1 MRDIRKSSIS
11 LALCFTSTTT
21 PQQEMADNI
30 YFNCNLFMDLLD
42 RHAQLQQK
50 FSRTNEEMF
59 HEMGSSF
66 AAATHQLASSP
77 LTAESAQALMMCW
90 NAIRT
95 FRQEQQLL
103 ADCADRII
111 AYLAQMKPSTASS
124 SSFHFLSPQSIP
136 EKPKRGGGKE
146 KAKRLYT
153 PRNSGKQSKST
164 DQQEAEAVLQDLDNR
179 AKDDLQQLVE
189 QLDVAQ
195 QADGQTAA
203 LMTTSKAPF
212 SIDLD
217 GSQIPDW

>member
-1 MRDIRKSSIS
+1 MGDIPGSSIS
-11 LALCFTSTTT
+11 LALCSASTTT
-21 PQQEMADNI
+21 LQQEMADNI

-111 AYLAQMKPSTASS
+111 AYLAQMKPSTGP
-124 SSFHFLSPQSIP
+124 SFQFLPPQPIP
-136 EKPKRGGGKE
+136 AKPKRGGVKE
-146 KAKRLYT
+146 KAKRMNSA
-153 PRNSGKQSKST
+153 RNSGKRSKAS
-164 DQQEAEAVLQDLDNR
+164 DHQEAEAVLQDLDNR
-179 AKDDLQQLVE
+179 AKDDLRQIMEHLEATQE
-189 QLDVAQ
+189 
-195 QADGQTAA
+195 DGQNGAA
-203 LMTTSKAPF
+203 MTTSKAPF

>member
-1 MRDIRKSSIS
+1 MGDIPGSSIS
-11 LALCFTSTTT
+11 LALCSALTTT
-21 PQQEMADNI
+21 LQQEMADNI

-111 AYLAQMKPSTASS
+111 AYLAQMKPSTGP
-124 SSFHFLSPQSIP
+124 SFQFLPPQPIP
-136 EKPKRGGGKE
+136 AKPKRGGGKE
-146 KAKRLYT
+146 KAKRMNSA
-153 PRNSGKQSKST
+153 RNSGKRSKAS
-164 DQQEAEAVLQDLDNR
+164 DHQEAEAVLQDLDNR
-179 AKDDLQQLVE
+179 AKDDLRQIMEHLEATQE
-189 QLDVAQ
+189 
-195 QADGQTAA
+195 DGQNGAA
-203 LMTTSKAPF
+203 MTTSKAPF

>member
-1 MRDIRKSSIS
+1 MGDIPGSSIS
-11 LALCFTSTTT
+11 LALCSASTTT
-21 PQQEMADNI
+21 LQQEMADNI

-111 AYLAQMKPSTASS
+111 AYLAQMKPSTGP
-124 SSFHFLSPQSIP
+124 SFQFLPPQPIP
-136 EKPKRGGGKE
+136 AKSKREGGKE
-146 KAKRLYT
+146 KAKRMNSA
-153 PRNSGKQSKST
+153 RNSGKRSKAS
-164 DQQEAEAVLQDLDNR
+164 DHQEAEAVLQDLDNR
-179 AKDDLQQLVE
+179 AKDDLRQIMEHLEATQE
-189 QLDVAQ
+189 
-195 QADGQTAA
+195 DGQNGAA
-203 LMTTSKAPF
+203 MTTSKAPF